1 MTNLKDKIISIVI
14 LVLSITCCKQCTSE
28 YIKGGDN
35 KAISNYEKM
44 LFDNST
50 IEAELYP
57 EYKQTTIKIAG
68 LPLKSY
74 DFRYHFDLEGIKYE
88 GKHTFNT
95 NLPKSNR
102 LKVYYLK
109 NDPNFNTQNPKS
121 ELETEKE
128 KNSSNSNLYWGIGW
142 GVFSILTLLGVINE
156 FKKKEEPELET
167 ETTA

>member
-1 MTNLKDKIISIVI
+1 MTNLKDKILSFVI
-14 LVLSITCCKQCTSE
+14 LIICIACCKQCTSE

-68 LPLKSY
+68 LPIKSY
-74 DFRYHFDLEGIKYE
+74 DFRYHFDLDGIKYE
-88 GKHTFNT
+88 GKHTFSVE
-95 NLPKSNR
+95 LPKSSK

-109 NDPNFNTQNPKS
+109 DDPNFNTQNPKS

-128 KNSSNSNLYWGIGW
+128 KNSSNSSLYWGIGW
-142 GVFSILTLLGVINE
+142 GVFGLMTLFSLISE
-156 FKKKEEPELET
+156 FKKKEESELET
-167 ETTA
+167 VE

>member
-1 MTNLKDKIISIVI
+1 MKNLKDKFFSI
-14 LVLSITCCKQCTSE
+14 LVLFIAIFSCKQCTSE

-50 IEAELYP
+50 AEAELYP

-68 LPLKSY
+68 LPIKSY
-74 DFRYHFDLEGIKYE
+74 EFRYHFDLNGNKYE
-88 GKHTFNT
+88 GQHTFNT
-95 NLPKSNR
+95 DLPKSNK

-109 NDPNFNTQNPKS
+109 DDPNFNLVNPKT

-128 KNSSNSNLYWGIGW
+128 KNSSNSDLYWAIGW
-142 GVFSILTLLGVINE
+142 GIFSLMALFGVINE
-156 FKKKEEPELET
+156 FKKKEETET
-167 ETTA
+167 EVEVAE